1 MGLPFPGVCTVLNFW
16 NYWGGVTLKFSKY
29 DVCFKEYKCL
39 KFNLLNFHSKFF
51 KVLNIR
57 CMICQ
62 WIKLKVQ
69 YSKINFENHMTIHEL
84 WLKQA
89 FISCKMWLNNQTFL
103 ELKNAPSFLC
113 GKSKFTNLDGHIEYL
128 RLWYFETYN

>member
-1 MGLPFPGVCTVLNFW
+1 MDPSIKSIKKVTTLLFPSPSRHSMRKIQNNSLTLLEFKRCLRPALLLLNFW

-51 KVLNIR
+51 KVLNIC

-69 YSKINFENHMTIHEL
+69 YSKIDLRIIWQFMNCDSSIYKL
-84 WLKQA
+84 
-89 FISCKMWLNNQTFL
+89 LNVTQ
-103 ELKNAPSFLC
+103 
-113 GKSKFTNLDGHIEYL
+113 
-128 RLWYFETYN
+128 